1 MSLKRDAAW
10 LAVAVGLGVVVLP
23 WVVYFTGHALFGP
36 YANGGPGR
44 FFADFL
50 GGLALLRVH
59 SWTIALGPL
68 LAVAVWRLLTRLRSA
83 PHRDRR

>member
-1 MSLKRDAAW
+1 MSLRRDAAW
-10 LAVAVGLGVVVLP
+10 LALALVLGVAVLP
-23 WVVYFTGHALFGP
+23 WIVYLTGHALFGP

-50 GGLALLRVH
+50 GGLGRLRVH

-68 LAVAVWRLLTRLRSA
+68 LAVAIWRLFARLGSG
-83 PHRDRR
+83 PERDGR

>member
-10 LAVAVGLGVVVLP
+10 LAAALGLGVVVLP
-23 WVVYFTGHALFGP
+23 WVVYVTGHALFGP

-50 GGLALLRVH
+50 GDLAHLRAH
-59 SWTIALGPL
+59 ALTIALGPL
-68 LAVAVWRLLTRLRSA
+68 LAVAVWRLLARLGPGPDKDGR
-83 PHRDRR
+83 